1 MGSSRLPGKHLLN
14 FSKQYRSID
23 LIIRE
28 LNRNFE
34 DDNIILCTSD
44 LKVDNELVQYFQ
56 MEYPDIKIFRGSEA
70 NVLNRIYDCIKE
82 HPSDDYCRLNADN
95 IFTSSSL
102 IKSFQIIHKEFD
114 LDFTCNTLSRSMPK
128 GVSIQIFKRNFF
140 ENYFKKAKGIKMC
153 QEHVF
158 MDIENH
164 TKRILNIKFEIPCS
178 NFEDNLALDTVND
191 LAYLK
196 SLVNLSKFELYF
208 KN

>member
-14 FSKQYRSID
+14 FWKQYRSID

-56 MEYPDIKIFRGSEA
+56 MKYPNIKIFRGSES

-140 ENYFKKAKGIKMC
+140 ENYFPKVKDIEVC

-158 MDIENH
+158 IDVENY
-164 TKRILNIKFEIPCS
+164 TKKILNIKLEIPS
-178 NFEDNLALDTVND
+178 SQPVEDLALDTMD
-191 LAYLK
+191 DFIHLQ
-196 SLVNLSKFELYF
+196 SLINRSKFELYF